1 MTEQLYFS
9 DLILTPPEDF
19 DNFVP
24 GHNEEL
30 YLCLSSLAP
39 TQAVCI
45 WGLPGSGKS
54 HLLKATARLYDGL
67 YFDAS
72 SFPHDT
78 VDTPHA
84 SRDTRTAFS
93 TPHDTNETPHTKVIC
108 VDDVHLFSEDQQA
121 VLFNLYNNW
130 QTYKATAQVFSL
142 VVSANAAPKSIT
154 VREDLRNRLGW
165 DLVFE
170 LRALDDADA
179 QLAFAQRAFDKG
191 LSLSKEVTPWLFAHY
206 TRDIRALLALLDAL
220 DAYSLE
226 QKRTITLP
234 LLKNFLDSKEFSA

>member
-9 DLILTPPEDF
+9 DLILSPPEDF

-30 YLCLSSLAP
+30 YLCLSNLAP
-39 TQAVCI
+39 AQAVCI

-54 HLLKATARLYDGL
+54 HLLKATARLYEGL
-67 YFDAS
+67 YFDATT
-72 SFPHDT
+72 FAHDT
-78 VDTPHA
+78 I
-84 SRDTRTAFS
+84 
-93 TPHDTNETPHTKVIC
+93 ETPQASLIC
-108 VDDVHLFSEDQQA
+108 VDDVHLFTEDQQA

-130 QTYKATAQVFSL
+130 QTYKATEQVFTL
-142 VVSANAAPKSIT
+142 IVSANAAPQSLVI
-154 VREDLRNRLGW
+154 REDLRNRLGW
-165 DLVFE
+165 DLVFQ
-170 LRALDDADA
+170 LHSLDDADA
-179 QLAFAQRAFDKG
+179 QLAFAQRVFDKG
-191 LSLSKEVTPWLFAHY
+191 LSLSKEVAPWLFTHY
-206 TRDIRALLALLDAL
+206 TRDIRTLLALLDAL